1 MSKHDI
7 TIVFEDGRT
16 VHVPAGEDDTI
27 YLACLM
33 NKVRIQTDCL
43 EGACATCKA
52 LCTSGEYRLDDHSTD
67 ALPEEEAARGYVL
80 TCQMHALSD
89 CVIEYAYDSSLA
101 LKTQPESRPGRI
113 AAVEPA
119 SSTVYRLVVE
129 AGGDDGPISF
139 LPGQY
144 VHLSIPGTEEQRSYS
159 FANPP
164 PGAAAD
170 GTAANGGCEFF
181 IKVLEHGVMSEYVAG
196 RAKAGDEVAITGP
209 FGRFYLRPPTRPILM
224 VAGGTGLAP
233 MLSMLDHLAAGGGCD
248 QPIHMLC
255 GANTDDELFCLDRLA
270 GYGARGLDLT
280 TEFAVVEG
288 GDGWEGNVGH
298 VTGLLRFDIA
308 DGHDIYLCGP
318 PPMIDAAETWLN
330 DRGID
335 PALIHNEKF
344 LPS

>member
-1 MSKHDI
+1 MSKHDV

-16 VHVPAGEDDTI
+16 VKVSAREEDTV

-43 EGACATCKA
+43 EGACATCKGV
-52 LCTSGEYRLDDHSTD
+52 CTSGEYRMDDYSD
-67 ALPEEEAARGYVL
+67 EALSEDEAAARQVL

-89 CVIEYAYDSSLA
+89 CVIEFPYDSSLA
-101 LKTQPESRPGRI
+101 LKTQPQARPGRV
-113 AAVEPA
+113 VEVEQV
-119 SSTVYRLVVE
+119 SSTVHRLVVE
-129 AGGDDGPISF
+129 PQGDGEPISF

-164 PGAAAD
+164 EDAGRL
-170 GTAANGGCEFF
+170 EFF
-181 IKVLEHGVMSEYVAG
+181 IKALEQGVMSEYVAG
-196 RAKAGDEVAITGP
+196 RAAPGDEVTITGP
-209 FGRFYLRPPTRPILM
+209 FGRFYLRPVARPILM

-233 MLSMLDHLAAGGGCD
+233 MLSMLDHLTANGGCD
-248 QPIHMLC
+248 RPVHLLC
-255 GANTDDELFCLDRLA
+255 GANAEDELFGRDRLESYA
-270 GYGARGLDLT
+270 DKGLDLT
-280 TEFAVVEG
+280 AEFAVVEG
-288 GDGWEGNVGH
+288 GNGWDGNVGH
-298 VTGLLRFDIA
+298 VTDLLRFDIA

-318 PPMIDAAETWLN
+318 PPMIDAAHSWLI

-335 PALIHNEKF
+335 PAMIHNEKF